1 MEANKIL
8 KKVILYSIIA
18 VAVLAL
24 AGAYYFY
31 SSMTTP
37 KITTTEISNSSNL
50 NTKIYDELSKPKDY
64 GAPISTD
71 EAGYG
76 RPNPFAPYK

>member
-1 MEANKIL
+1 MEANKTS
-8 KKVILYSIIA
+8 KKTLLWTTTLIIMLL
-18 VAVLAL
+18 V
-24 AGAYYFY
+24 GAYFVY

-37 KITTTEISNSSNL
+37 KTTVTEVANSSEL
-50 NTKIYDELSKPKDY
+50 NSKIFEELSKPKDY